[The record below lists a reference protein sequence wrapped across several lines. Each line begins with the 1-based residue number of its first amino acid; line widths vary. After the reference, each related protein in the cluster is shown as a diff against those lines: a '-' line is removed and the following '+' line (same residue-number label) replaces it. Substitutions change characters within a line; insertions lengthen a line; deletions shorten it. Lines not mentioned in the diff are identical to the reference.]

1 MEKKKLAIGTLLDK
15 MQRYC
20 AYQERCIYDV
30 RKKLSAYDVSQRDE
44 EWIIDMLID
53 DKFIDEERFTR
64 CYVRSKVA
72 SYWGIIRIE
81 NELKLRKIPRDIIE
95 RAIGEI
101 NEEEYRERFEKLA
114 DEKIKST
121 GGIDSLKQK
130 ARVYNYLASR
140 GYESSM
146 IMDFLSVK

>member
-44 EWIIDMLID
+44 EWRIDMLID

-81 NELKLRKIPRDIIE
+81 NELKLRKIPRDITE

-101 NEEEYRERFEKLA
+101 NEEDYRERFEKLA

>member
-1 MEKKKLAIGTLLDK
+1 MEKKKLPIGTLLDK

-30 RKKLSAYDVSQRDE
+30 KKKLSAYDVSATDE
-44 EWIIDMLID
+44 EWIIDTLID
-53 DKFIDEERFTR
+53 DKFVDEERFTR

-72 SYWGIIRIE
+72 SDWGILRIE
-81 NELKLRKIPRDIIE
+81 NELRLRKIPKDIIALSIE
-95 RAIGEI
+95 EI
-101 NEEEYRERFEKLA
+101 SEEEYRERFEKLA
-114 DEKIKST
+114 DEKIKSI
-121 GGIDSLKQK
+121 GGIDSLQQK

>member
-1 MEKKKLAIGTLLDK
+1 
-15 MQRYC
+15 
-20 AYQERCIYDV
+20 
-30 RKKLSAYDVSQRDE
+30 
-44 EWIIDMLID
+44 
-53 DKFIDEERFTR
+53 
-64 CYVRSKVA
+64 VRSKVA

-95 RAIGEI
+95 RGIDEI
-101 NEEEYRERFEKLA
+101 NEEDYRERFEKLA